1 MSFYDDVRNFL
12 GDLERQET
20 RTENEKRAYA
30 LLASIRPVLNRAL
43 DENRVL
49 KDEISLMRLW
59 DDGSEEIARLRKE
72 NEELKNQLVP
82 LLARRVE
89 ALEARLDASHWFGPS
104 PRKFGVDP
112 YPWGRLFG
120 DSTGDPLP
128 PTPKTFCGPSSGTE
142 PASDPEAKAYYTET
156 R

>member
-12 GDLERQET
+12 GDLETQQVRTEKET
-20 RTENEKRAYA
+20 RAYC
-30 LLASIRPVLNRAL
+30 LLRQIKPVLSKAL
-43 DENRVL
+43 DENKVL
-49 KDEISLMRLW
+49 SSEIALMRLRN
-59 DDGSEEIARLRKE
+59 DGSEEIACLRKE
-72 NEELKNQLVP
+72 NEELKNQLVS

-89 ALEARLDASHWFGPS
+89 ALEARLDASHWLGPS

-112 YPWGRLFG
+112 YPWERLFG
-120 DSTGDPLP
+120 NSTCDPLP